1 MEMELIEAMGIVL
14 ELAEQ
19 NLISEEDN
27 PEEYER
33 QEAAI
38 KAFRIHYEAQ

>member
-19 NLISEEDN
+19 NQISEEDN
-27 PEEYER
+27 LEEHQR

>member
-19 NLISEEDN
+19 NLFSKEDN
-27 PEEYER
+27 LEEYER
-33 QEAAI
+33 LEAAI